1 VWKEINYAHMRPV
14 EKQRIA
20 DEVGR
25 EGGREGGEGG
35 LWHVD
40 DERELVP

>member
-1 VWKEINYAHMRPV
+1 LVWKEINYAHMRPV

-25 EGGREGGEGG
+25 EGRKTGWDGG
-35 LWHVD
+35 LL
-40 DERELVP
+40 RISG